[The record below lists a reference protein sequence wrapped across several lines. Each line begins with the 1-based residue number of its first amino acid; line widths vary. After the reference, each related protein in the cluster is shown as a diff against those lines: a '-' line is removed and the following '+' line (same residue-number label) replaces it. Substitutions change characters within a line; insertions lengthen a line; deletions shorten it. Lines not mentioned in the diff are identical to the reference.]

1 MRQSSREG
9 DSDSGGRGRGRRYST
24 TIASSTVTT
33 AAAAPVSVN
42 SQDPMMYN
50 SDGVGGSQASVR
62 STVVAAT
69 NRSYNLTDTFSP
81 HSAGSATGANP
92 ASVLFVPANAA
103 AAAATA
109 AGMAATPPAGTTL
122 LLAMPPRPDSNMP
135 LNLADPSRKRKSPP
149 EQNALIDAQSVREV
163 WLNSQKKSVN
173 IRYNT

>member
-1 MRQSSREG
+1 
-9 DSDSGGRGRGRRYST
+9 
-24 TIASSTVTT
+24 
-33 AAAAPVSVN
+33 
-42 SQDPMMYN
+42 MMYN
-50 SDGVGGSQASVR
+50 SDGVGGSQASIR

-69 NRSYNLTDTFSP
+69 NRSYNLTDTLSS
-81 HSAGSATGANP
+81 HSAGSAAGANP
-92 ASVLFVPANAA
+92 ANVLFVPANAA
-103 AAAATA
+103 AASA

-173 IRYNT
+173 IRYST